1 MNFTIKR
8 FIIENFQS
16 HQKTVI
22 ELAPAGQ
29 LTVVNGPSRSGKSSI
44 IRAIRWLFY
53 NSPRGVSVPDPKER
67 MDPTEPSYCRSG
79 ATFIRVT
86 AEYEDDHKVI
96 RERTRSNNMYII
108 STPGEEKPLILA
120 GFGDNVPLEVQQATG
135 IRPLQIGDVELFS
148 NLSEQLDGPFLG
160 SKAVSAPARA
170 KVLGK
175 LAGTEEIDS
184 ANKQLSTD
192 LYRRNQDK
200 KRLVGEDGKGGEI
213 AELDQKI
220 AEFGYLPAMARK
232 IEHLE
237 TLVERIKAAQAL
249 KNKWTGLKASLENI
263 DEKIAA
269 TQIALSR
276 WRNLDTA
283 ESYLLAAQEKNRLNV
298 ALGILIVQME
308 GIAGNIY
315 YARLIITKWSGLPE
329 AERLLPIITSTQ
341 ARKET
346 LGQRSKRYQIDASN
360 VKACQEII
368 ERLVGLAD
376 AEATLKVAQAA
387 VEKARQ
393 LRNIRTNYLAGSEMI
408 KRSQD
413 ILSSLEGLDAADH
426 ILSASDAKKQLR
438 EKLESLSAKWTVGN
452 AAVIGTQKL
461 IEKFTGLEEARL
473 NVSSAAEAL
482 ERRKNLNALRVQY
495 EHKRQIIVGARE
507 QAVVWENRVAELEG
521 AYHDLLEDV
530 GICPLCG
537 QEIESKIKE
546 AV

>member
-16 HQKTVI
+16 HVKTVI

-29 LTVVNGPSRSGKSSI
+29 LTVINGPSRSGKSSI

-53 NSPRGVSVPDPKER
+53 NSPRGVSAPDTKER

-79 ATFIRVT
+79 ATFIRVA
-86 AEYEDDHKVI
+86 AEYEDGRKVI
-96 RERTRSNNMYII
+96 RERTRSINKYII
-108 STPGEEKPLILA
+108 STPGEEEPLILA

-135 IRPLQIGDVELFS
+135 IRPLQIGDVELFL
-148 NLSEQLDGPFLG
+148 NLSEQLDGSFLG
-160 SKAVSAPARA
+160 SKTVSAPARA

-220 AEFGYLPAMARK
+220 AEFDYLPAMARK
-232 IEHLE
+232 IEQLE
-237 TLVERIKAAQAL
+237 VLMERIKAAQAL

-263 DEKIAA
+263 DEKITAA
-269 TQIALSR
+269 QVVLYR
-276 WRNLDTA
+276 WRYLDAA
-283 ESYLLAAQEKNRLNV
+283 ENYLLVAQEKIRLSV
-298 ALGILIVQME
+298 TLGLLTSQME
-308 GIAGNIY
+308 GLAGNIY
-315 YARLIITKWSGLPE
+315 YARLIIAKWSGLSE

-346 LGQRSKRYQIDASN
+346 FTSLAKRYQMDDSN
-360 VKACQEII
+360 IKACQEII

-376 AEATLKVAQAA
+376 AEARLKVAQAA

-393 LRNIRTNYLAGSEMI
+393 LRNVRTSYLAGSEMI

-438 EKLESLSAKWTVGN
+438 EKLKSLSAKWTVSN

-461 IEKFTGLEEARL
+461 IEKFTGIEEARL

-482 ERRKNLNALRVQY
+482 ERRNNLNTLRVQY

-507 QAVVWENRVAELEG
+507 QAVKWENRVAELEG
-521 AYHDLLEDV
+521 AYHDLLQDA

-537 QEIESKIKE
+537 QEIKLKVKE